1 MTLSSCEAEYI
12 TGTAVAYQGVWLA
25 RLLAELKNEW
35 CTTFLLK
42 MDSESA
48 TVFHEIS
55 FHS

>member
-1 MTLSSCEAEYI
+1 MTLLSCEAEYI
-12 TGTAVAYQGVWLA
+12 TGTAAAYQGVWLA